1 MKLSRVYDI
10 AGVTDNKVSVYY
22 NDKKINI
29 KSFQD
34 YIELYP
40 SLSKKFYEKS
50 KSLEIGVFCSS
61 NDKFEQSFMKL
72 SLHLMEVFMLTRYP
86 R

>member
-1 MKLSRVYDI
+1 MKKVDDPVITKYKGKPYTKITWKIDFKRFEIEGYSDDMISPAKSRVYDI

-40 SLSKKFYEKS
+40 SLSKEN
-50 KSLEIGVFCSS
+50 L
-61 NDKFEQSFMKL
+61 
-72 SLHLMEVFMLTRYP
+72 
-86 R
+86 